1 MNKYREILLC
11 SETIIKTY
19 TNLNDNTAGDY
30 ILPSLY
36 MAQHQD
42 LEECLGTS
50 LVRKLQELV
59 GTGAIS
65 DIENEKY
72 KELLDDYVTDYLAYC
87 TIVKIIPVVS
97 FKIGNAGAVRTEDE
111 KVTGMSYSEVFNLAD
126 YYQNQADYLKFRMQK
141 FLLAKYA
148 NYPELHKYKSIAD
161 LKSCLYSAAGCGIW
175 LGGIRGRKM
184 L

>member
-65 DIENEKY
+65 DIENEHY
-72 KELLDDYVTDYLAYC
+72 KELLDESVSDFLAYT
-87 TIVKIIPVVS
+87 TIVKIIPIVS

-111 KVTGMSYSEVFNLAD
+111 KVTGMSYGEVFNLVD

-141 FLLAKYA
+141 FLLANYNK
-148 NYPELHKYKSIAD
+148 YPELKTYKSQAD
-161 LKSCLYSAAGCGIW
+161 LRSCLYSAAGCDIW
-175 LGGIRGRKM
+175 LGGIRNKKIN
-184 L
+184 